1 MESNKETKLVAE
13 LVGAIRREGLNAIEA
28 SNVLEEAR
36 RTYLSRCE
44 HVTKKC
50 DVSSQSFINCNDCC
64 NR

>member
-1 MESNKETKLVAE
+1 MESNKEIKLVSE

-28 SNVLEEAR
+28 SDALEEAR
-36 RTYLSRCE
+36 RIYLSRCE

-50 DVSSQSFINCNDCC
+50 DVPSQSFINSNDCC